1 MFIVLGIYNF
11 VFFCKVRSGKLFQKS
26 RTLKAQRPENYRMKV
41 PQFIKNSYK
50 KRNLTGFP
58 VEHSEILLK
67 KRRISGRNLEEDEE
81 EWIKGLVALQ
91 SSLAEDKM
99 VKMTAIKSKKLVRL
113 K

>member
-1 MFIVLGIYNF
+1 MFIVILGIYII
-11 VFFCKVRSGKLFQKS
+11 FFKVRSGKLFQKS

-58 VEHSEILLK
+58 VEHSQILLK

-99 VKMTAIKSKKLVRL
+99 VKMTAIKSKKLVRI